1 MINVTPS
8 FQAYQLAF
16 TAYLR
21 DPSGKPRP
29 NGVSAKQMGI
39 YKEIVF
45 NNLFESVS
53 ACFPVAQK
61 VLGKRAWL
69 HLVRIFFREHASNSP
84 IFRQI
89 PEEFIDF
96 VSKFNLNDESNLPE
110 YLASLC
116 HYECVELQVSAV
128 TESDELLIGNIQRIN
143 TKGDLLA
150 NRVVFTASM
159 QLLNYAYAVHK
170 ISPKYKPK
178 EKINTQLLVYR
189 NTEYQVK
196 FIELNPV
203 TYRLIELLRDHSNT
217 GEQAL
222 TTIANELGYSHPENV
237 IQFGLEILIDLR
249 VQGIILGVYNSVP
262 VTQYL

>member
-1 MINVTPS
+1 MISDTPS

-16 TAYLR
+16 TAHLR

-29 NGVSAKQMGI
+29 NGVPAKRMGI

-69 HLVRIFFREHASNSP
+69 NLVRRFFREHASNSP

-89 PEEFIDF
+89 PEEFITF
-96 VSKFNLNDESNLPE
+96 LNKPNLSDESNLPE

-116 HYECVELQVSAV
+116 HYEWVELQVSAM
-128 TESDELLIGNIQRIN
+128 TESDELMIGNIQRIN
-143 TKGDLLA
+143 TKGDLLG

-170 ISPKYKPK
+170 ISPKHKPK

-203 TYRLIELLRDHSNT
+203 TYRLIELMQGQSNT
-217 GEQAL
+217 GQQAL
-222 TTIANELGYSHPENV
+222 TTIANELSHPHPESV
-237 IQFGLEILIDLR
+237 VQFGLEILNDLR
-249 VQGIILGVYNSVP
+249 VQGIILGACN
-262 VTQYL
+262 

>member
-1 MINVTPS
+1 MISDTPS

-21 DPSGKPRP
+21 DPSGKTRP

-69 HLVRIFFREHASNSP
+69 HLVRRFFREHASNSP

-96 VSKFNLNDESNLPE
+96 VSKLNLNDKSNLPE

-116 HYECVELQVSAV
+116 HYECVELQVSAMV
-128 TESDELLIGNIQRIN
+128 EPAQLMIGNIQQIN
-143 TKGDLLA
+143 TRGDLLA

-170 ISPKYKPK
+170 ISTKYKPK

-203 TYRLIELLRDHSNT
+203 TYRLIELMQGQSNT

-222 TTIANELGYSHPENV
+222 TTIANELSHPHPESV
-237 IQFGLEILIDLR
+237 VQFGLEILNDLR
-249 VQGIILGVYNSVP
+249 VQGIILGACN
-262 VTQYL
+262 